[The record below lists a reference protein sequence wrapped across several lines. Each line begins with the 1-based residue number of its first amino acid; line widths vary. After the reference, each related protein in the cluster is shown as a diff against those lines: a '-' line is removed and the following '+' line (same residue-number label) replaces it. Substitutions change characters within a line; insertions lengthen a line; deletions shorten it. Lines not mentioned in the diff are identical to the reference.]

1 MSELNRKIEEAIW
14 IGRALFDRGRATGS
28 SANLSFL
35 HEGNIYITGS
45 GTCFGRLTPE
55 SFSKISMEG
64 SCLEGGKP
72 SKEWP
77 LHKIYYDKS
86 EDIQAVIHVH
96 SYYAVL
102 YTFMEQNDVTDIVPP
117 YTPYLQMKVGTVGL
131 VPYAKPG
138 SRELFTYFRDAVD
151 KSDAFLLAQHG
162 PVVGGKSLSEAFYGL
177 EELEESCH
185 IAWELDKEEK
195 KILRHTV
202 R

>member
-1 MSELNRKIEEAIW
+1 MDELKQKIEEAIW
-14 IGRALFDRGRATGS
+14 IGKTLFDRGRATGS

-45 GTCFGRLTPE
+45 GTCFGRLVPE

-64 SCLEGGKP
+64 IYLDGKKP

-77 LHKIYYDKS
+77 LHKIYYEKS
-86 EDIQAVIHVH
+86 KAIQAVIHVH
-96 SYYAVL
+96 SYYATM
-102 YTFMEQNDVTDIVPP
+102 YTFIEHKNVTDIVPS
-117 YTPYLQMKVGTVGL
+117 YTPYLNMKVGTIGL

-138 SRELFTYFRDAVD
+138 SEELFAHFRRAVD

-162 PVVGGKSLSEAFYGL
+162 PVVGGESLADAFYGL

-185 IAWELDKEEK
+185 IAWELNRDENR
-195 KILRHTV
+195 ILKYTV
-202 R
+202 